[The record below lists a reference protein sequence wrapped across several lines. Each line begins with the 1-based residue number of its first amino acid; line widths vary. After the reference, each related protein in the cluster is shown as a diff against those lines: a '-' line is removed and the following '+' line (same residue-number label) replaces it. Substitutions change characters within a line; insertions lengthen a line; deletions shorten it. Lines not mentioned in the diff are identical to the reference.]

1 MARGSEDPLAFYLLK
16 SIFEDIAHEWEGEA
30 VSVPRSE
37 HLQLRVLPSMI
48 GLLDAIE
55 GGASSAQQLPILSE
69 LVYQFLN
76 P

>member
-1 MARGSEDPLAFYLLK
+1 MALYLLK
-16 SIFEDIAHEWEGEA
+16 SIFEDVAHEWEGEA

-37 HLQLRVLPSMI
+37 HLQFRVLPSMFN
-48 GLLDAIE
+48 LLDAIE
-55 GGASSAQQLPILSE
+55 GGASMSEQLPILSE